1 MKKDHYIRLQ
11 RVSAWCGV
19 ILFVGFFA
27 AFAVGH
33 LTPPMSPTES
43 PEDIAAF
50 LKDHRT
56 GILTCVALMVLL
68 IPFEYPY
75 VIVTSMQLRRV
86 EGGWG
91 MLSMIQLTTGI
102 MAPAGFFFPLAI
114 LAAAAYRPES
124 HSPDVLSAMTDIFWL
139 MFVGNA
145 CVFVLQVW
153 SIGYAAFVD
162 HTREKPV
169 FPRWYGWL
177 SLVLG
182 VLLIPG
188 AFIFLNRNGPLA
200 WDGLLAYLIPSIA
213 YVFWKIAT
221 PYVLLK
227 AITREEKELAETAA
241 VAAEPVTA

>member
-1 MKKDHYIRLQ
+1 MKKDLHIRLQ
-11 RVSAWCGV
+11 RISAWCGV
-19 ILFVGFFA
+19 ILFVGFLV

-43 PEDIAAF
+43 PEDVVAF

-68 IPFEYPY
+68 VPFEYPY

-91 MLSMIQLTTGI
+91 LLSMTQLTTGVV
-102 MAPAGFFFPLAI
+102 APLGFFFPLAI
-114 LAAAAYRPES
+114 LAAAAYRPEA
-124 HSPDVLSAMTDIFWL
+124 HSVDVLTAMVDIFWL

-145 CVFVLQVW
+145 CIFVLQVW
-153 SIGYAAFVD
+153 SIGYAAFID
-162 HTREKPV
+162 HTRAKPL

-177 SLVLG
+177 SIVLG
-182 VLLIPG
+182 VTLVPG
-188 AFIFLNRNGPLA
+188 AFVFLNQDGPLA
-200 WDGLLAYLIPSIA
+200 WNGLLANIIPSVA
-213 YVFWKIAT
+213 YAVWKIAT

-227 AITREEKELAETAA
+227 AITNEEKELAGKPDN
-241 VAAEPVTA
+241 EPVTV